1 MTPSGPFDWGPGARL
16 LRPAWALVAAAAV
29 TGAAAVLGGAGV
41 GDRASGAAGA
51 ESAAAMGN
59 AAAPAMTGVRDAAAP
74 RFLAPPA
81 GVDASLL
88 QQAPLP
94 THEFSFTRAVYSD
107 GGFGRRRWA
116 AWATDFPKADRQF
129 LYILDRMLTLL
140 DVNRDENPVQLTDP
154 NLRRYPFLYA
164 LEVGAM
170 YLSPPE
176 IEALRDYVHAGGF
189 LVIDDFWGTREWAN
203 FEYQIRQVFP
213 ARAIEEITLDHP
225 IFHSFYDIEE
235 ILQVPSI
242 GNARYGQYWERDGY
256 VPHVRGIFDDYGD
269 LMVVINWNTD
279 LGDAWEWSESPDYP
293 FDRSSFAYQMAINF
307 IIYAMTH

>member
-1 MTPSGPFDWGPGARL
+1 MTDRGVARGAAEGGARPTPAATGP
-16 LRPAWALVAAAAV
+16 LRRASWAAAA
-29 TGAAAVLGGAGV
+29 TALGAASLGIVSGAG
-41 GDRASGAAGA
+41 GSSSAIAAEAGSA
-51 ESAAAMGN
+51 EESAALAI
-59 AAAPAMTGVRDAAAP
+59 PA
-74 RFLAPPA
+74 
-81 GVDASLL
+81 L

-94 THEFSFTRAVYSD
+94 AHEFSFTRAVYSD

-140 DVNRDENPVQLTDP
+140 DVNREENPVQLTDP

-170 YLSPPE
+170 YLSPAE

-213 ARAIEEITLDHP
+213 DRAIEEIPLDHP

-293 FDRSSFAYQMAINF
+293 FDRSSFAYQLAINF